1 MGVVLVMREPDEA
14 VVVDDHYR
22 YQWARAGQFA
32 KLSGLPFDYLYT
44 GGGHDA
50 IYGET
55 DTHRIGITN
64 ECGYLPDVYECHT
77 VGVYSVADDELL
89 GEIFSKDRAELL
101 ATISR
106 LNIGSLN
113 DLVDHVLERGRFATD
128 EMGA

>member
-1 MGVVLVMREPDEA
+1 MLLGGDVANYYLERESLVGE
-14 VVVDDHYR
+14 
-22 YQWARAGQFA
+22 FA

-44 GGGHDA
+44 GGGCDA

-55 DTHRIGITN
+55 SSHRVVITN
-64 ECGYLPDVYECHT
+64 ECGYLPNVNECHA
-77 VGVYSVADDELL
+77 VEVFSIADDELL
-89 GEIFSKDRAELL
+89 AEIFPKDRAELL

-113 DLVDHVLERGRFATD
+113 DLVDLVLERGRFGTD